1 MDPKDIKLM
10 MAQLEV
16 MTATLQAALGAP
28 KAKKTKKVAVEGE
41 VKKSN
46 PWLDFTKRVRLVL
59 IENGQK
65 PGLVTQFCKA
75 LKEAKPYDDWS
86 DDAIL
91 EQRKSWVEP
100 AKKISE
106 KAEKAEKP
114 ESQSRPTDMP
124 VGEWVAT
131 KHAEIAEKTAVAEA
145 KASGKPEQ
153 IAEKMAEGKLRKF
166 FEEVV
171 LLKQAFVMN
180 PDQTI
185 EALIADTAKEL
196 GSPVVMKSFVRFAL
210 GEGVEKKQDDFAAEV
225 AAQVAAAKQSA

>member
-28 KAKKTKKVAVEGE
+28 KAKKTKKAPVEGE

-75 LKEAKPYDDWS
+75 LKEAKAYDDWS

-106 KAEKAEKP
+106 KAEKAEKA
-114 ESQSRPTDMP
+114 ESQSRPTDVP

-145 KASGKPEQ
+145 KTKP
-153 IAEKMAEGKLRKF
+153 AAKKAPAK
-166 FEEVV
+166 
-171 LLKQAFVMN
+171 
-180 PDQTI
+180 
-185 EALIADTAKEL
+185 AKEAPVEEYDAERMEPNIVKIKGKSYYVNGYGDVFDEDDFTYL
-196 GSPVVMKSFVRFAL
+196 GSQKGEKIIDGPAPARVVKYL
-210 GEGVEKKQDDFAAEV
+210 
-225 AAQVAAAKQSA
+225 AAANN

>member
-28 KAKKTKKVAVEGE
+28 KAKKTKKAPVEGE

-100 AKKISE
+100 AKKVSE

-131 KHAEIAEKTAVAEA
+131 KQAEIAEKTAVAEA
-145 KASGKPEQ
+145 KAKP
-153 IAEKMAEGKLRKF
+153 AAKK
-166 FEEVV
+166 
-171 LLKQAFVMN
+171 
-180 PDQTI
+180 
-185 EALIADTAKEL
+185 AKETTKAKEEPAKVADEEYDAERMDDL
-196 GSPVVMKSFVRFAL
+196 NTVMIKGTSYMINSYGDVFDNDDLTYIGSQKGDKIMK
-210 GEGVEKKQDDFAAEV
+210 
-225 AAQVAAAKQSA
+225 VAAAPRVVKWLASANN